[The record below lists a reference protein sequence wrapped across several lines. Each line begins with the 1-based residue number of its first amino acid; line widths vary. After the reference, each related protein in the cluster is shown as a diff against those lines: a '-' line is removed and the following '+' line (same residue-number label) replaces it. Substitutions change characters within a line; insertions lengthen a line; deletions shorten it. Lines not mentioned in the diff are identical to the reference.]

1 MPQCANI
8 SSENKTIMRG
18 SFITL
23 EGVEG
28 AGKSTCMAEVLKVL
42 KENGLEVLETR
53 EPGGTPLGEDL
64 RQLLLGHK
72 HTGMHEDTE
81 LLLMFAARAEHL
93 RQKILPALREGQWV
107 LCDRFTDASYAY
119 QGGGRGMDMERIA
132 TLEAWVQG
140 DIRPH
145 LTLLMDLPVEL
156 GLERA
161 GKRSSP
167 DRFESEALAFFERVR
182 QAYLDIARRDPERV
196 KIIDASRSLAEVQA
210 QVRAAIENFLK
221 QWQHD

>member
-1 MPQCANI
+1 M
-8 SSENKTIMRG
+8 KG

-23 EGVEG
+23 EGIEG
-28 AGKSTCMAEVLKVL
+28 AGKSTCMAEVLTVL
-42 KENGLEVLETR
+42 KAAGRDVLETR
-53 EPGGTPLGEDL
+53 EPGGTRLGEEL

-93 RQKILPALREGQWV
+93 QQRILPALHDGRWV

-119 QGGGRGMDMERIA
+119 QGGGRGMDMKRIQQ
-132 TLEAWVQG
+132 LENWVQG
-140 DIRPH
+140 DVRPD

-167 DRFESEALAFFERVR
+167 DRFESEALEFFQRVR
-182 QAYLDIARRDPERV
+182 KAYLEIARQEPHRV
-196 KIIDASRSLAEVQA
+196 QVIDASQSLENVQA
-210 QVRAAIENFLK
+210 QVREVIQRFLE
-221 QWQHD
+221 QQA

>member
-1 MPQCANI
+1 MQ
-8 SSENKTIMRG
+8 G

-23 EGVEG
+23 EGIEG

-42 KENGLEVLETR
+42 RERGRDVLETR
-53 EPGGTPLGEDL
+53 EPGGTALGEDL

-93 RQKILPALREGQWV
+93 QQRILPALQQGQWV

-119 QGGGRGMDMERIA
+119 QGGGRGMDMNRIRQ
-132 TLEAWVQG
+132 LENWVQG
-140 DIRPH
+140 ELRPD

-182 QAYLDIARRDPERV
+182 KAYLEIARKEPQRV
-196 KIIDASRSLAEVQA
+196 AVIDASLSLAEVQA
-210 QVRAAIENFLK
+210 QVREVIGNFL
-221 QWQHD
+221 DRRP